1 MTRSIAMLA
10 LVLWGWPAAGYAQAD
25 AGTGVAA
32 SFEQLQVLV
41 RPGNTVTVTDAAGS
55 DVSGRIGSVTP
66 SVLSL
71 DLSGGRRDF
80 SEGDVTAIRQR
91 RGDSLAN
98 GAWWGFGVGAGLAGL
113 VLVAFAACDICDGEV
128 EPGVAA
134 AVVGLYGAMG
144 AGIGVGVDALI
155 RGQQTI
161 YRRPGLKVSFRF

>member
-1 MTRSIAMLA
+1 MKLRIMVVILA
-10 LVLWGWPAAGYAQAD
+10 LGVCVSPAGAQG
-25 AGTGVAA
+25 AGTAIAA

-41 RPGNTVTVTDAAGS
+41 KPGNIVTVTDAAGS
-55 DVSGRIGSVTP
+55 EVSGRIEGLTP

-71 DLSGGRRDF
+71 GLGGARRDF
-80 SEGDVTAIRQR
+80 NEADVTAIRQR
-91 RGDSLAN
+91 RADSLAN

-134 AVVGLYGAMG
+134 AAVGLYGAMG

-155 RGQQTI
+155 RRQQVI
-161 YRRPGLKVSFRF
+161 YRRPGVAVSLRF